1 MSSSALPEDLWAAQV
16 LALLVAANGS
26 VDAFEIDRLQTLQ
39 AIARLGVD
47 RERFARMAQ
56 RCVEEIGATS
66 CERSWL
72 RTSDLLY
79 ADALIDAVRDP
90 DLRLLVCWLSA
101 AAITADGRVSQDE
114 RLLYRHALA
123 RWRIRQDKVAQAT
136 RHDPIH

>member
-1 MSSSALPEDLWAAQV
+1 LSLEQFGQIEGQSYVFKRPARRSRGSAGAGAAGGCG
-16 LALLVAANGS
+16 NGS
-26 VDAFEIDRLQTLQ
+26 VDASEIDRLQTLQ
-39 AIARLGVD
+39 AIARLCVD
-47 RERFARMAQ
+47 RDRFARMAQ

-101 AAITADGRVSQDE
+101 AAITADGRVSQ
-114 RLLYRHALA
+114 
-123 RWRIRQDKVAQAT
+123 
-136 RHDPIH
+136 